1 MSKLPNYVPATNPFK
16 LAGPPT
22 WFLRQLYDFDD
33 SLVIMPSKQG
43 FYYRLAQRR
52 PLMLKEQVVN
62 DVLKEQA
69 DTRMLASYGLVPV
82 TTILATANWSNPLIF
97 EELRRRAPWRM
108 GGAAKFTE
116 LVEAQERIDAINK
129 KTEQDDKLNYLA
141 KDAWRYY
148 NKKIGVRS
156 HLYSPTVKSD
166 RASNGTPQL
175 ILPNSI
181 KSYKPE
187 VTSAWGNVLKA
198 NDPL

>member
-1 MSKLPNYVPATNPFK
+1 MSKLPNYIQAQNPFR
-16 LAGPPT
+16 LAGPPA

-33 SLVIMPSKQG
+33 SLIILPSKQG

-97 EELRRRAPWRM
+97 EDLRRRAPWRM
-108 GGAAKFTE
+108 GGAAKFAK

-156 HLYSPTVKSD
+156 HLYSPVVKSD
-166 RASNGTPQL
+166 KA
-175 ILPNSI
+175 PNTTTAIIIPGSR
-181 KSYKPE
+181 SYIPE
-187 VTSAWGNVLKA
+187 VTSAWGNVLKH